1 MRHSRS
7 FKKRNISL
15 ENNNDKKR
23 DFKFN
28 EDYLIELSL
37 LSSALISTYLF
48 IISDIIFYDSTI
60 NSIEYIVG
68 KNNANREVAE
78 LEASEAGYLELISK
92 LILVNVDINRYNYL
106 YKKFINEKTQN

>member
-68 KNNANREVAE
+68 KNNANIDNKTKVDRATIPQNI
-78 LEASEAGYLELISK
+78 YLE
-92 LILVNVDINRYNYL
+92 R
-106 YKKFINEKTQN
+106 

>member
-48 IISDIIFYDSTI
+48 IYQI
-60 NSIEYIVG
+60 
-68 KNNANREVAE
+68 
-78 LEASEAGYLELISK
+78 
-92 LILVNVDINRYNYL
+92 
-106 YKKFINEKTQN
+106 

>member
-48 IISDIIFYDSTI
+48 IISDIIFLIVFQYISCCFSWNMVRRKKELAPEKRDSPGSWEI
-60 NSIEYIVG
+60 PG
-68 KNNANREVAE
+68 
-78 LEASEAGYLELISK
+78 G
-92 LILVNVDINRYNYL
+92 
-106 YKKFINEKTQN
+106 